1 MSDELDLRVL
11 RAEVAHGIDA
21 LDLPICGSI
30 DADQDRRTA
39 RRGSDLLPYKFRQ
52 GGPARS
58 GEGHAHDQRD
68 ERSLVHRRNLASAY
82 DGREA
87 VANFAPAFVNAA
99 NGGRS
104 SAAGSLGSSPGRG
117 AEIFR
122 GLRRDA

>member
-39 RRGSDLLPYKFRQ
+39 RRGSDLLPYKSRQ

-68 ERSLVHRRNLASAY
+68 ERSLVHRLNLASAY
-82 DGREA
+82 DDREA
-87 VANFAPAFVNAA
+87 VANSAPACVNAA
-99 NGGRS
+99 NGGAR
-104 SAAGSLGSSPGRG
+104 LPLEVPGSSPGRG
-117 AEIFR
+117 ARKFK
-122 GLRRDA
+122 GLRREA